1 MSHGNV
7 PTVAPPVVP
16 VRGSSR
22 RRPGLLLQIGLA
34 LALVGVLP
42 LAIAAWSL
50 VGVNREALVDQL
62 LRTHTVS
69 ARTAA
74 DAIDSFLGSRRA
86 LAGTLLL
93 APEMED
99 DPTSPESQARLRDSL
114 ASWGDAGI
122 VAAALYSGE
131 GERLIQA
138 QQKGTGDLAD
148 RLLGGRPGAP
158 AKIHDVDM
166 HPWLRL
172 EIPLAGSTHAAA
184 AAGDASLRLAVDA
197 QPLLRTLAP
206 DELGDQA
213 KLLLAD
219 RGGEPLLGSKAD
231 LAALPAPMKEAAFL
245 ARLSGSGRYRDSSGR
260 IVVGAWSAADEG
272 RWVVISTQP
281 AAVAEAAA
289 RRMAK
294 RSALAVA
301 LALGLVAALSIAAWR
316 SLVKPLRAL
325 LAAQRQVAGLSA
337 APAQGS
343 ETAALQSAMV
353 ALERN
358 ARDKKALD
366 EVFLGRFQ
374 VIEILGSGGMG
385 TVFRGWDPHL
395 QRPVALKTIQLE
407 DKRKRSSEE
416 TLASVGRLLAEAV
429 AAAQI
434 AHPNVVAIFDAEQV
448 GSMGYVAM
456 EYVHGTGLDRY
467 LEGRGTLPW
476 REVVPLAREIA
487 SGLAAAHQRGLVH
500 RDIKPGNVLL
510 GHDGSVKIADFGLA
524 QFVTMQKEK
533 AGMVVGTP
541 GFISPEA
548 LAGEPFTAAGDLFA
562 FGVMLHRALLGRYPF
577 QGRTLRELI
586 AVTVQGPPI
595 EASIFPDEI
604 PRPLAELVAGLLA
617 RDPAKRSGPAAA
629 VAAELAGLAHE
640 HRLAWQLDFAR
651 VERPIDSEEVF
662 VSLALPVSPA
672 QR

>member
-1 MSHGNV
+1 MSHGGLLS
-7 PTVAPPVVP
+7 
-16 VRGSSR
+16 RGPAR

-34 LALVGVLP
+34 LALVGILP

-50 VGVNREALVDQL
+50 VGVNREALIDQL
-62 LRTHTVS
+62 LRTHTIS

-99 DPTSPESQARLRDSL
+99 DPTSPAAQARLRDSL
-114 ASWGDAGI
+114 ASWGEAGI
-122 VAAALYSGE
+122 VAAALYSGD

-138 QQKGTGDLAD
+138 QQKGAGDLAD

-158 AKIHDVDM
+158 AKIHDIDM

-172 EIPLAGSTHAAA
+172 EIPLAGSNRSAAID
-184 AAGDASLRLAVDA
+184 AGDASLRLAVDA

-231 LAALPAPMKEAAFL
+231 LEALPAPMKEAAFL
-245 ARLSGSGRYRDSSGR
+245 ARLSGSGRYRDATGR

-294 RSALAVA
+294 RSALAIA
-301 LALGLVAALSIAAWR
+301 LALGLVAALSVAAWR

-358 ARDKKALD
+358 ARDKNALD

-407 DKRKRSSEE
+407 DKKKRSSEE

-467 LEGRGTLPW
+467 LEGRGMLPW

-500 RDIKPGNVLL
+500 RDIKPGNILL

-586 AVTVQGPPI
+586 AATVQGPPI
-595 EASIFPDEI
+595 EAAVFPAEI
-604 PRPLAELVAGLLA
+604 PRPLAELVAGLLE
-617 RDPAKRSGPAAA
+617 RDPVKRRAPATA
-629 VAAELAGLAHE
+629 VAADLAELAHE

-662 VSLALPVSPA
+662 VSLALPVTPA
-672 QR
+672 SR